1 MNQHYED
8 TKDQLIS
15 EFTKTIELFGLSTLE
30 SRLFAYLYISNQPK
44 TLDEMSEALGKSKT
58 AMSTSIRSLAH
69 LNLVS
74 QVWKKGVRKDL
85 YRANT
90 HLFKLFINFYMRKW
104 IDSTAQQ
111 KEALEEL
118 KEEAN
123 KLRDS
128 DDKTAEHVELLN
140 RLDHI
145 MTFHDDLLEAFN
157 ELRKQVK

>member
-1 MNQHYED
+1 MNQHYEE

-30 SRLFAYLYISNQPK
+30 SRLFAYLYITNQPK

-118 KEEAN
+118 KEEAD

-128 DDKTAEHVELLN
+128 DDKTGEHAELLN
-140 RLDHI
+140 RLDNI
-145 MTFHDDLLEAFN
+145 MTFHDDLLKTFN

>member
-1 MNQHYED
+1 MNQHYEE

-30 SRLFAYLYISNQPK
+30 SRLFAYLYITNQPK

-74 QVWKKGVRKDL
+74 QVWKKGVRKDV
-85 YRANT
+85 YKANS

-104 IDSTAQQ
+104 IDSTVQQ
-111 KEALEEL
+111 KEYVEEL
-118 KEEAN
+118 AVEAN
-123 KLRDS
+123 SLKVNEEN
-128 DDKTAEHVELLN
+128 TGEHEELLK
-140 RLDHI
+140 RIDDI
-145 MTFHDDLLEAFN
+145 VTFHDDLIETFN
-157 ELRKQVK
+157 ELKKGVR

>member
-1 MNQHYED
+1 MNHNYEE
-8 TKDQLIS
+8 TKDQLIT
-15 EFTKTIELFGLSTLE
+15 EFTKTIELFGLTTLE
-30 SRLFAYLYISNQPK
+30 SRLFAYLYITNQPK

-90 HLFKLFINFYMRKW
+90 QLFKLFIHFYMRKW

-111 KEALEEL
+111 KGAIEEL
-118 KEEAN
+118 KEEAD
-123 KLRDS
+123 KLREIE
-128 DDKTAEHVELLN
+128 DDTGKHDELLSK
-140 RLDHI
+140 LDDI
-145 MTFHDDLLEAFN
+145 MTFHDDLLETFN
-157 ELRKQVK
+157 ELKKGVK